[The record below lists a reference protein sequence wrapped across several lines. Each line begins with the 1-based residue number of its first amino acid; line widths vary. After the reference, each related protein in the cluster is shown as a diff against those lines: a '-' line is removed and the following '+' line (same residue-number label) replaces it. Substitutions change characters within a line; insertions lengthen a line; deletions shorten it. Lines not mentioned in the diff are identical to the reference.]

1 MLVDTEIDTI
11 DEKEPAKLE
20 ETVEQSSNEI
30 PEKYQGKSLDDIIK
44 MHQEAEKLIGKQAQE
59 VGDRKSTRLNS
70 SH

>member
-20 ETVEQSSNEI
+20 ETVEQNSNEI

-44 MHQEAEKLIGKQAQE
+44 MHQEAEKLIGKQAQ
-59 VGDRKSTRLNS
+59 
-70 SH
+70 